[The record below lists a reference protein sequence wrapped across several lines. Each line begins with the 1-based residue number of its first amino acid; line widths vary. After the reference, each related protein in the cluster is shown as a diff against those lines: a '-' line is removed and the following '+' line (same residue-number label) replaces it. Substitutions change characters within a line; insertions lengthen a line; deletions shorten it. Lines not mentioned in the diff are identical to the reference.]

1 VTGLTKPAFAAVALT
16 LLCAASG
23 LLAQDS
29 GTEDQSRP
37 SDEQSA
43 PAQRVRVSQEVSR
56 GLLIRRVQPK
66 YPKKARKEGIQGTV
80 VLHAIISKEGDITS
94 LELVSGDPILA
105 SAAIEAVK
113 QWKYK
118 PYLIEGIPV
127 AVDTEIKV
135 NFTLSRN

>member
-1 VTGLTKPAFAAVALT
+1 M
-16 LLCAASG
+16 
-23 LLAQDS
+23 
-29 GTEDQSRP
+29 
-37 SDEQSA
+37 
-43 PAQRVRVSQEVSR
+43 RVSQEVSR